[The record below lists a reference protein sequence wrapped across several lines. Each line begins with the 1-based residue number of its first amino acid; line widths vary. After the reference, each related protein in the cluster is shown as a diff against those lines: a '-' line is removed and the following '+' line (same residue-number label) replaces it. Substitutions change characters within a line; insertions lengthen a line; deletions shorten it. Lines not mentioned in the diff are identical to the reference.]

1 MFGLIDCNNFFVS
14 CERVFNPSLTNRPV
28 IVLSNNDGCI
38 IALSNEAKAIG
49 LRRGNPFFQVRHIIE
64 SNNVAVFSGNHRL
77 YGDMSSRVMSTLSSI
92 VPDIDIYSVDEAF
105 IDFNSIECTD
115 IMSFGHRI
123 VTTVR
128 RHTGIPVSLGIA
140 PTKTLAKVAAHFAKK
155 YTGYKS
161 VCIIDSDN
169 KRRKALSMLP
179 VKNVWGIGRRLDK
192 KLAWE
197 NIDTALDF
205 ANTPIERIK
214 RILNVNGERTW
225 LELNGQAC
233 IEHEVNEPDNK
244 QICSSRSFGTMLTD
258 YHQLE
263 EAIAAFVTITSR
275 KLRSSHNCAS
285 SISVFIM
292 TNHHRDDMPQYNA
305 SATRTLEE
313 PASDTMTLCNAAF
326 DALKSIFRKGYHY
339 KRAGV
344 IINEIVNGE
353 YIQHSMF
360 RSESERRK
368 RSAVMKVIDQL
379 NCTDSMRDKVHIAV
393 HTPTTSFV
401 RQELRSPLYSTRM
414 SDIITV
420 HSKQDDKK

>member
-14 CERVFNPSLTNRPV
+14 CERVFNPTLLNRPV
-28 IVLSNNDGCI
+28 VVLSNNDGCI
-38 IALSNEAKAIG
+38 VALSNEAKAIG
-49 LRRGNPFFQVRHIIE
+49 LRRGNPYFQVRDIIE
-64 SNNVAVFSGNHRL
+64 SNNVSVFSGNHRL
-77 YGDMSSRVMSTLSSI
+77 YGDMSSRVMATLSSMA
-92 VPDIDIYSVDEAF
+92 PDIDIYSIDEAF
-105 IDFNSIECTD
+105 IDFNSIKCAD
-115 IMSFGHRI
+115 ITSFGHQI
-123 VTTVR
+123 ATTVR

-155 YTGYKS
+155 YPGYKS
-161 VCIIDSDN
+161 VCIIDSDD
-169 KRRKALSMLP
+169 KRKKALSMIP
-179 VKNVWGIGRRLDK
+179 VKEVWGIGRRLDK

-205 ANTPIERIK
+205 ANTPVERIK

-225 LELNGQAC
+225 LELNGHAC
-233 IEHEVNEPDNK
+233 IEHKVNEADNK
-244 QICSSRSFGTMLTD
+244 QICSSRSFGTMLTE

-263 EAIAAFVTITSR
+263 EAIAAFVTITSL
-275 KLRSSHNCAS
+275 KLRNSHNCAS

-292 TNHHRDDMPQYNA
+292 TNHHRDNLPQYNA

-313 PASDTMTLCNAAF
+313 PASDTMTICHAAF
-326 DALKSIFRKGYHY
+326 DALKSIYRKGYHY

-344 IINEIVNGE
+344 IINEIVDGKN
-353 YIQHSMF
+353 IQQSLF
-360 RSESERRK
+360 KSENERYERSK
-368 RSAVMKVIDQL
+368 VMKVVDRL
-379 NCTDSMRDKVHIAV
+379 NSTGTTRDKIHIAA

-420 HSKQDDKK
+420 RSKQVDKK